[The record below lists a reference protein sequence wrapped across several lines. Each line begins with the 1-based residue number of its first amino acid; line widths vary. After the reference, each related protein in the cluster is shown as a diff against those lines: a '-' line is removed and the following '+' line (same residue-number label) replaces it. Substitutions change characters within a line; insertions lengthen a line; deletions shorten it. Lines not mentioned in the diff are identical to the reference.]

1 LDNLKMK
8 DPIREAAQAE
18 TWQSVKALLIPL
30 SLFVACLLSAAGTFL
45 VYNGESA
52 GWMFLAVAAVVIVLA
67 FVGLIRFQNSYR
79 VKGVLFNK
87 PPKEVSA
94 IDMDAKHSSQ
104 DTVASGS
111 HRD

>member
-1 LDNLKMK
+1 MQ
-8 DPIREAAQAE
+8 DPIREAARAE
-18 TWQSVKALLIPL
+18 TWQSLKALLIPL

-52 GWMFLAVAAVVIVLA
+52 GWIFLAIAAVVIVLS
-67 FVGLIRFQNSYR
+67 FVGLIRFQNSFR
-79 VKGVLFNK
+79 VKGILIDQ
-87 PPKEVSA
+87 PSKEVSA
-94 IDMDAKHSSQ
+94 TDTSAKLSSQ